1 MANEVKKIK
10 RLTRKLEEEGNIS
23 VNEAVYLYILR
34 CAYYHTLSFDIDAY
48 SEIYGDIGAAF
59 LQWFLAAN
67 DLFEKGI
74 KGNYLYVMKAGT
86 CPSEELLYE
95 EHPSE
100 YCEEL
105 EKWFDYT
112 EGMPRM
118 QDEFWNRYESVSQS
132 IISAMANEYSDKVVS
147 PDNFITRR
155 AQTYI
160 DNLTEKLKNEGDV
173 TLDEADN
180 LYLLLKYWQ
189 YVFRDTDVFLSLP
202 MYKENFS
209 LHPCHNS
216 VTTYDI
222 RCVVP
227 QNCFSSLCNWYDE
240 VYKALCQGKKGNFAY
255 TVPDQYGDYF
265 SYYAALFG
273 ERTKR
278 IRDIIC
284 YANFPALE
292 FNDRAER
299 IPNIPFGLRTDSS
312 RYSRLLYDRYGAT
325 QRIITDPAFFQVP
338 DQGNFYKVW
347 RAFKTGEEHLY
358 DYRDLEFNEKP
369 SPGLVKFHYLYTKSV
384 FSFYSRYTSLQTRKE
399 LKHDG
404 MVIFKQKDRDLVNFV
419 LNIPNDVVYELSP
432 IYDPCHREEIFDES
446 AKKLGIFVKENFDQK
461 NMTDIDR

>member
-1 MANEVKKIK
+1 MKKIK
-10 RLTRKLEEEGNIS
+10 KLTRKLEEEGNIS

-48 SEIYGDIGAAF
+48 SEIYGNMGAAF
-59 LQWFLAAN
+59 LQWFMTAN
-67 DLFEKGI
+67 DLFEQGI

-86 CPSEELLYE
+86 CPSEKLLYE

-112 EGMPRM
+112 KGMPRM
-118 QDEFWNRYESVSQS
+118 QTDFWDRYESVSQS
-132 IISAMANEYSDKVVS
+132 IISAMSKEFSGKVVS
-147 PDNFITRR
+147 PDNFITHR
-155 AQTYI
+155 AQIYI
-160 DNLTEKLKNEGDV
+160 DNLTEKLKNEGDI

-189 YVFRDTDVFLSLP
+189 YVFRDTDVFLTLP

-209 LHPCHNS
+209 LHPCRDT

-240 VYKALCQGKKGNFAY
+240 VYKALCQGKKGNFVY
-255 TVPDQYGDYF
+255 TVPDQYSDYY

-278 IRDIIC
+278 VRNMLPFLDHLS
-284 YANFPALE
+284 LE
-292 FNDRAER
+292 FSCRVDK
-299 IPNIPFGLRTDSS
+299 IPNIPFGLRTDSG
-312 RYSRLLYDRYGAT
+312 RYSRLLFDRYGAI
-325 QRIITDPAFFQVP
+325 QRIVADPAFFHVP
-338 DQGNFYKVW
+338 DQGNFYGIW
-347 RAFKTGEEHLY
+347 RAFNTGEEHLY
-358 DYRDLEFNEKP
+358 NYRDLEFKEKP
-369 SPGLVKFHYLYTKSV
+369 SPGLVKFHYLYTKPV
-384 FSFYSRYTSLQTRKE
+384 FSFYSKYSSQQKRKE

-404 MVIFKQKDRDLVNFV
+404 IVIFKQKDRDLVNFV
-419 LNIPNDVVYELSP
+419 LDIPNDVVYELSP
-432 IYDPCHREEIFDES
+432 VYDPCHAEEIFDES
-446 AKKLGIFVKENFDQK
+446 AAKLNILVKEKFNQRD
-461 NMTDIDR
+461 TSDIDR